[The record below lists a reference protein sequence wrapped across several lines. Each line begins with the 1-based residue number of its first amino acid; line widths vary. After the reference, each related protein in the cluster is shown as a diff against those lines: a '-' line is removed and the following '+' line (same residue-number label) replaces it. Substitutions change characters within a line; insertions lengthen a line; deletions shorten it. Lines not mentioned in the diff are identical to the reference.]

1 MSIGGKKMSKIS
13 IKNLNM
19 RYRRKVLDN
28 LNLELDSGQI
38 VGLVG
43 PNGTGKSTLLR
54 ILAGLEKTY
63 NGEILINGKKP
74 DYNTYKEI
82 SYQADR
88 FTLDEK
94 LSVKEVVKTYKK
106 FFDDFDEDKFYKLF
120 NDFKLPFDSKVR
132 EMSKGMRE
140 KLQIAL
146 SLSRK
151 TGIYLL
157 DEPISGV
164 DPSARKAII
173 NIILNNFEEDSLL
186 IISTHLISQIEP
198 LLDRVLFLSEGKI
211 YLNKTVDEIR
221 SENNMGIEE
230 YFTEVF

>member
-1 MSIGGKKMSKIS
+1 MSKIS

-19 RYRRKVLDN
+19 SYRKKVLDN
-28 LNLELDSGQI
+28 LDLELDSGQI

-63 NGEILINGKKP
+63 KGEILINGKKP

-82 SYQADR
+82 SYQADK

-94 LSVKEVVKTYKK
+94 ISVKEVVKTYKK

-120 NDFKLPFDSKVR
+120 NEFKLPADSKVR

-230 YFTEVF
+230 YFTEVFWWENY

>member
-1 MSIGGKKMSKIS
+1 MSKIS

-63 NGEILINGKKP
+63 KGEILINGKKP

-82 SYQADR
+82 SYQADK

-94 LSVKEVVKTYKK
+94 ISVKEVVKTYKK
-106 FFDDFDEDKFYKLF
+106 FFDDFDEDKFYRLF
-120 NDFKLPFDSKVR
+120 NEFKLPEDSKVG

>member
-1 MSIGGKKMSKIS
+1 MSKIS

-28 LNLELDSGQI
+28 LDLELDSGQI

-63 NGEILINGKKP
+63 KGKILINGKKQ

-82 SYQADR
+82 SYQADK

-94 LSVKEVVKTYKK
+94 ISVKEVVKTYKK
-106 FFDDFDEDKFYKLF
+106 FFDDFDENKFYKLF
-120 NDFKLPFDSKVR
+120 NEFKLPADSKVN

-198 LLDRVLFLSEGKI
+198 LLDRVLFLSDGKI
-211 YLNKTVDEIR
+211 TVNKTVDEIR
-221 SENNMGIEE
+221 SEENMSIED

>member
-1 MSIGGKKMSKIS
+1 MSKIS

-63 NGEILINGKKP
+63 KGEILINGKKP

-82 SYQADR
+82 SYQADK

-94 LSVKEVVKTYKK
+94 LSVREVVKTYKK
-106 FFDDFDEDKFYKLF
+106 FFEDFDEDKFYKLF
-120 NDFKLPFDSKVR
+120 NEFKLPEDSKVS

>member
-1 MSIGGKKMSKIS
+1 MSKIS

-63 NGEILINGKKP
+63 KGEILINGKKP

-82 SYQADR
+82 SYQADK

-94 LSVKEVVKTYKK
+94 ISVKEVVKTYKK

-120 NDFKLPFDSKVR
+120 NEFKLPFDSKVR

-221 SENNMGIEE
+221 LENNMGIEE

>member
-1 MSIGGKKMSKIS
+1 MSKIS

-19 RYRRKVLDN
+19 SYRRKVLDN
-28 LNLELDSGQI
+28 LDLELDSGQI

-63 NGEILINGKKP
+63 MGEILIDGKKP

-82 SYQADR
+82 SYQADK

-94 LSVKEVVKTYKK
+94 LSVREVVKTYKK
-106 FFDDFDEDKFYKLF
+106 FFEDFDEDKFYKLF
-120 NDFKLPFDSKVR
+120 NEFKLPEDSKVS

-230 YFTEVF
+230 YFTEVFWWENY

>member
-1 MSIGGKKMSKIS
+1 MSKLE

-19 RYRRKVLDN
+19 GYKNKVLDN
-28 LNLELDSGQI
+28 LNLELEKGQI

-43 PNGTGKSTLLR
+43 PNGAGKSTFLR

-63 NGEILINGKKP
+63 SGSVIIDGE
-74 DYNTYKEI
+74 EI
-82 SYQADR
+82 SYKTADIISYQPDK
-88 FTLDEK
+88 FALSNK
-94 LSVKEVVKTYKK
+94 LSVKEVVRTYKA
-106 FFDDFDEDKFYKLF
+106 FFKDFDEEKFYRIYKE
-120 NDFKLPFDSKVR
+120 FKLPEKAKVR

-140 KLQIAL
+140 KMQIAL

-151 TGIYLL
+151 AEIFLL

-173 NIILNNFEEDSLL
+173 ETILNNFDEDSL
-186 IISTHLISQIEP
+186 IILSTHLINQIEP
-198 LLDRVLFLSEGKI
+198 LLDRVLFLSDWKI
-211 YLNKTVDEIR
+211 SINKTIDEIR
-221 SENNMGIEE
+221 SEENMSIED

>member
-1 MSIGGKKMSKIS
+1 MSKIS

-19 RYRRKVLDN
+19 SYRKKVLDN
-28 LNLELDSGQI
+28 LDLELDSGQI

-63 NGEILINGKKP
+63 KGEILINGKKP

-82 SYQADR
+82 SYQADK

-94 LSVKEVVKTYKK
+94 ISVKEVVKTYKK

-120 NDFKLPFDSKVR
+120 NEFKLPADSKVR

>member
-1 MSIGGKKMSKIS
+1 MSKIS

-28 LNLELDSGQI
+28 LDLELDSGQI

-63 NGEILINGKKP
+63 KGEILINGKKP

-82 SYQADR
+82 SYQADK

-94 LSVKEVVKTYKK
+94 ISVKEVVKTYKK
-106 FFDDFDEDKFYKLF
+106 FFEDFDEDKFYKLF
-120 NDFKLPFDSKVR
+120 NEFKLPADSKVS

-230 YFTEVF
+230 YFTEVFWWENY

>member
-1 MSIGGKKMSKIS
+1 MSKIS

-28 LNLELDSGQI
+28 LDLELDSGQI

-63 NGEILINGKKP
+63 KGEILINGKKP

-82 SYQADR
+82 SYQADK

-94 LSVKEVVKTYKK
+94 ISVREVVKTYKK
-106 FFDDFDEDKFYKLF
+106 FFDDFDENKFYKLF
-120 NDFKLPFDSKVR
+120 NEFKLPADSKVS

-173 NIILNNFEEDSLL
+173 NIILNNFEENSLL

>member
-1 MSIGGKKMSKIS
+1 MSKIS

-82 SYQADR
+82 SYQADK

-94 LSVKEVVKTYKK
+94 ISVKKVVKTYKK

-120 NDFKLPFDSKVR
+120 NEFKLPEDSKVR

>member
-1 MSIGGKKMSKIS
+1 MSKIS

-28 LNLELDSGQI
+28 LDLELDSGQI

-63 NGEILINGKKP
+63 KGEILINGKKP

-82 SYQADR
+82 SYQADK
-88 FTLDEK
+88 FTLDEEI
-94 LSVKEVVKTYKK
+94 SVKEVVKTYKK
-106 FFDDFDEDKFYKLF
+106 FFDGFDENKFYKLF
-120 NDFKLPFDSKVR
+120 NEFKLPADSKVS

-173 NIILNNFEEDSLL
+173 NIILNNFEENSLL

-230 YFTEVF
+230 YFTEVFWWENY

>member
-1 MSIGGKKMSKIS
+1 MSKIS

-19 RYRRKVLDN
+19 SYRKKVLDN

-63 NGEILINGKKP
+63 KGEILINGKKP

-82 SYQADR
+82 SYQADK

-94 LSVKEVVKTYKK
+94 LSVREVVKTYKK

-120 NDFKLPFDSKVR
+120 NEFKLPADSKVR

>member
-1 MSIGGKKMSKIS
+1 MSKIS

-28 LNLELDSGQI
+28 LDLELDSGQI

-63 NGEILINGKKP
+63 KGEILINGKKP

-82 SYQADR
+82 SYQADK

-94 LSVKEVVKTYKK
+94 LSVREVVKTYKK
-106 FFDDFDEDKFYKLF
+106 FFEDFDEDKFYKLF
-120 NDFKLPFDSKVR
+120 NEFKLPAGSKVS

>member
-1 MSIGGKKMSKIS
+1 MSKIS

-230 YFTEVF
+230 YFTEVFWWENY

>member
-1 MSIGGKKMSKIS
+1 MSKIS

-74 DYNTYKEI
+74 DYDTYKEI
-82 SYQADR
+82 SYQADK

-120 NDFKLPFDSKVR
+120 NEFKLPADSKVS

-146 SLSRK
+146 NLSRK

-230 YFTEVF
+230 YFTKVFWWENY

>member
-1 MSIGGKKMSKIS
+1 MSKIS

-63 NGEILINGKKP
+63 KGEILINGKKP
-74 DYNTYKEI
+74 DYNTHKEI
-82 SYQADR
+82 SYQADK

-94 LSVKEVVKTYKK
+94 ISVKEVVKTYKK

-120 NDFKLPFDSKVR
+120 NEFKLPTDSKVR
-132 EMSKGMRE
+132 EMSKGMKE

-221 SENNMGIEE
+221 AENNMGIEE

>member
-1 MSIGGKKMSKIS
+1 MSKIS

-28 LNLELDSGQI
+28 LDLELDSGQI

-63 NGEILINGKKP
+63 KGEILINGKKP

-82 SYQADR
+82 SYQADK

-94 LSVKEVVKTYKK
+94 ISVKEVVKTYKK
-106 FFDDFDEDKFYKLF
+106 FFDDFDENKFYKLF
-120 NDFKLPFDSKVR
+120 NEFKLPADSKVS

-173 NIILNNFEEDSLL
+173 NIILNNFEENSLL

-230 YFTEVF
+230 YFTEVFWWENY

>member
-1 MSIGGKKMSKIS
+1 MSKIS

-28 LNLELDSGQI
+28 LDLELDSGQI

-63 NGEILINGKKP
+63 KGKILINGKKQ
-74 DYNTYKEI
+74 DYNTYNEI
-82 SYQADR
+82 SYQADK

-94 LSVKEVVKTYKK
+94 ISVKEVVKTYKK
-106 FFDDFDEDKFYKLF
+106 FFDDFDENKFYKLF
-120 NDFKLPFDSKVR
+120 NEFKLPADSKVN

-146 SLSRK
+146 SLSRER
-151 TGIYLL
+151 GL
-157 DEPISGV
+157 
-164 DPSARKAII
+164 
-173 NIILNNFEEDSLL
+173 
-186 IISTHLISQIEP
+186 
-198 LLDRVLFLSEGKI
+198 
-211 YLNKTVDEIR
+211 
-221 SENNMGIEE
+221 
-230 YFTEVF
+230 

>member
-1 MSIGGKKMSKIS
+1 MSKIS

-63 NGEILINGKKP
+63 KGEILINGKKP

-82 SYQADR
+82 SYQADK

-94 LSVKEVVKTYKK
+94 ISVKEVVKTYKK

-120 NDFKLPFDSKVR
+120 NEFKLPFDSKVR

-230 YFTEVF
+230 YFTEVFWWENY